1 MVRPRYEEASSEA
14 YEMLAKAQELLKK
27 ADMSMKDKYCMKRY
41 GKKYSECSAEQKTQC
56 DKNVDK
62 VEKGEHHKETMFD
75 TRPGN
80 VQFMSES
87 GGQTFN
93 AQYQTNQSLLDVD
106 DVANKGASSS
116 SVDMDMESSRR
127 NPHDSV
133 DRLVEG

>member
-62 VEKGEHHKETMFD
+62 VEKRAPQRDNVRHT
-75 TRPGN
+75 TRQRAIHVRVRRSD
-80 VQFMSES
+80 VQCSVP
-87 GGQTFN
+87 
-93 AQYQTNQSLLDVD
+93 NQPIPT
-106 DVANKGASSS
+106 
-116 SVDMDMESSRR
+116 RR
-127 NPHDSV
+127 
-133 DRLVEG
+133 G

>member
-80 VQFMSES
+80 VQFVSES